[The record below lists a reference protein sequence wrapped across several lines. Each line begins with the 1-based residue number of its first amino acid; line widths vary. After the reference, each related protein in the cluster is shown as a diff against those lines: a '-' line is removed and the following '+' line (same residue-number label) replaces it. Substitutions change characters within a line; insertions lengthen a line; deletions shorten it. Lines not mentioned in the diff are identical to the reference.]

1 MSEHDHQADGSHHTA
16 DNTASD
22 QTTGPMIL
30 VACIGVAGFL
40 AMGSAPAVEHSPSA
54 SAVQPVLEHDEAE
67 AEPVVAAE
75 VEAQDD
81 EGQPTPMNSD
91 DAAAQ
96 AAAEAMNEIRA
107 QQKNEPSEDQEV
119 VKPATPPAPAVQKPV
134 TPPVSAAPSSAAASS
149 SAAVSPSS
157 AASPAAAVP
166 ATPKSVPASP
176 QTAPAVPATPKSVP
190 AAPAVPSASSPAAP
204 AEQ

>member
-1 MSEHDHQADGSHHTA
+1 MSEHDHQTDGSHHTA

-40 AMGSAPAVEHSPSA
+40 AMGSAPAVEHSPSASAHSASA

-107 QQKNEPSEDQEV
+107 QQKNEPS
-119 VKPATPPAPAVQKPV
+119 
-134 TPPVSAAPSSAAASS
+134 
-149 SAAVSPSS
+149 
-157 AASPAAAVP
+157 
-166 ATPKSVPASP
+166 
-176 QTAPAVPATPKSVP
+176 
-190 AAPAVPSASSPAAP
+190 
-204 AEQ
+204 